1 MSLSNVDK
9 NIKNAKIALE
19 RAEARGANPATI
31 ERLKKNLSKA
41 EKKKELLKETGR

>member
-1 MSLSNVDK
+1 MTISNADR

-19 RAEARGANPATI
+19 RAEARGADPATI

-41 EKKKELLKETGR
+41 ERKKELLKEAGR